1 MLEPY
6 TMYILVVAAL
16 IYFGIGV
23 LMTAF
28 CVHMSY
34 HEAAIGF
41 GDSDDFKAQKVLESK
56 IGPLGMIFLFTCWPL
71 ALLIAFRGKARAA
84 DAKTSVDEPRPQ
96 GSGKCSELQ
105 QHETSKPGNADNADN
120 ADNAR

>member
-1 MLEPY
+1 
-6 TMYILVVAAL
+6 MYILVVAAL

-41 GDSDDFKAQKVLESK
+41 GDSDDFKVQKVLESK

-71 ALLIAFRGKARAA
+71 ALLIAFRGKAN
-84 DAKTSVDEPRPQ
+84 EPRPQ
-96 GSGKCSELQ
+96 GDVIEPRPDGSGNVFESSANKIES
-105 QHETSKPGNADNADN
+105 
-120 ADNAR
+120 

>member
-1 MLEPY
+1 
-6 TMYILVVAAL
+6 MYILVVAAL

-71 ALLIAFRGKARAA
+71 ALLIAFRGKARSAGVPSA
-84 DAKTSVDEPRPQ
+84 
-96 GSGKCSELQ
+96 SETPPLSAPAENQ
-105 QHETSKPGNADNADN
+105 STTPSA
-120 ADNAR
+120 